1 MDLNQKILYG
11 LERLTD
17 AYKTL
22 IWEKAKITGLSPIQI
37 QILLFINSHKSAL
50 SNVSHLAME
59 FSVTKP
65 TISDAVRVLV
75 NKELLRKEL
84 LPEDTRSYNL
94 YITPKGQDVINQ
106 VSEYNTPIQAALKD
120 TSNEQLV
127 NLYSSLTDLI
137 FKLNAQGIIKVQRM
151 CFGCRFY
158 TNNNGQ
164 HYCNL
169 LNISLTETDIRLDC
183 NEFEEH
189 TS

>member
-22 IWEKAKITGLSPIQI
+22 IWEKAKVTGLSPIQI
-37 QILLFINSHKSAL
+37 QILLFIHTHKSAL
-50 SNVSHLAME
+50 ANVSHLAME

-94 YITPKGQDVINQ
+94 YITTKGQDIINQ
-106 VSEYNTPIQAALKD
+106 VSEYNEPIQAALKD
-120 TSNEQLV
+120 TSNEQLIS
-127 NLYSSLTDLI
+127 LYSSLTDLI
-137 FKLNAQGIIKVQRM
+137 YKLNSQGIIKVQRL

-158 TNNNGQ
+158 SSNNTQ

-169 LNISLTETDIRLDC
+169 LMKSLTEKDIRLDC
-183 NEFEEH
+183 DEFEKHAE
-189 TS
+189 